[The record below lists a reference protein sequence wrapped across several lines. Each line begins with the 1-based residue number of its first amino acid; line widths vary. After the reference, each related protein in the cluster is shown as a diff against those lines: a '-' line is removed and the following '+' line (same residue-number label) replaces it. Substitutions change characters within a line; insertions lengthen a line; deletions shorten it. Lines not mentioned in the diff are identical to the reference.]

1 MQLLAGPG
9 SVDGRC
15 GDDDG
20 DNPCS
25 VDGCADA
32 DGCSDDDGW
41 SDDDGSVGPIGSCDG
56 NRSSSGSTVG
66 TVYHK

>member
-9 SVDGRC
+9 SVDGRR
-15 GDDDG
+15 GDDDEG

-32 DGCSDDDGW
+32 DGC